1 MMRPTRATFVAL
13 IVMTFVLIALSVT
26 LTTMAFSR
34 HSAGHALV
42 GLVDA
47 TVAFACGLCAL
58 WIAKG
63 GKA

>member
-1 MMRPTRATFVAL
+1 MRATRAAFVAL
-13 IVMTFVLIALSVT
+13 IVMTFVLIALTVA
-26 LTTMAFSR
+26 LTIIAFSR
-34 HSAGHALV
+34 HSTGHALI
-42 GLVDA
+42 GLLDA